1 MLYTTEPLNDSHHR
15 NDFLCGKGLLDN
27 YIKLQAGQD
36 IKRKLSVCFVL
47 ICREDGLDKVKGY
60 YTLSNKG
67 IPRDMV
73 PEVYQKKFPKTYHSI
88 PTTLIGRLARDQHF
102 KGDRV
107 GEFLLLDALYKCCIA
122 SKTVASFAVVVDPI
136 DDEAVSFYQKY
147 GFQRLPDSG
156 RMFLPMKT
164 VEQLF

>member
-1 MLYTTEPLNDSHHR
+1 MQYSTEPLNERHHR
-15 NDFLCGKGLLDN
+15 DDFFCGKVPLDN

-36 IKRKLSVCFVL
+36 IKRKLRVCFVL
-47 ICREDGLDKVKGY
+47 IYREDDLDKVKGY
-60 YTLSNKG
+60 YTLSNEG
-67 IPRDMV
+67 IPRDLV
-73 PEVYQKKFPKTYHSI
+73 PEFYQKKFPKSYHSI
-88 PTTLIGRLARDQHF
+88 PTTLIGRLARDQQF
-102 KGDRV
+102 KGIRV
-107 GEFLLLDALYKCCIA
+107 GEFLLLDALYKCFIA

-147 GFQRLPDSG
+147 GFQSLPDSG